1 MKQLGNL
8 SIVCAQRTDVLM
20 QIYGGQVSV
29 HVGEGPERTSLFA
42 AWDDDEVMQR
52 IIHELNFGRYAIKEK
67 RNSKEKENV
76 A

>member
-52 IIHELNFGRYAIKEK
+52 FIHELNFGRYAIKEK
-67 RNSKEKENV
+67 RNSKENV